1 MEKEKNTILI
11 LHDIRSAQNVGAIFR
26 TGDAIG
32 ISKIIIS
39 GHTPAPIDRFGREQT
54 KINKASLGAEKS
66 VEWEQVEDILD
77 FLKNKKEEGFCVIA
91 LEQSTDSV
99 DYKKVE
105 ATEKNIVVLGN
116 EVEGVSSEILDLADV
131 VAEIPMKGEKE
142 SLNVSVATG
151 VFLYRLL
158 DTD

>member
-1 MEKEKNTILI
+1 MRKEKNTILI

-26 TGDAIG
+26 TSDAVG
-32 ISKIIIS
+32 ISQIIIS
-39 GHTPAPIDRFGREQT
+39 GHTPSPIDRFGREQA

-77 FLKNKKEEGFCVIA
+77 FLKNKKEEGFRIIA
-91 LEQSTDSV
+91 LEQSENSL

-105 ATEKNIVVLGN
+105 ATEKDIIVLGN
-116 EVEGVSSEILDLADV
+116 EVEGVSSEILDLVDV

-158 DTD
+158 DLD